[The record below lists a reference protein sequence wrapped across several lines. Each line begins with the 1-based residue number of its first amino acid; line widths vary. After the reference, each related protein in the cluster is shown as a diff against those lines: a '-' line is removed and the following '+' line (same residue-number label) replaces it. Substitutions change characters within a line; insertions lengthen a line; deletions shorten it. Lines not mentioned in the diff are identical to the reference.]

1 MGLPQETEESHA
13 KPLACVSK
21 LRVSIKCQGSLHET
35 EKNMPSIR
43 MTILNVDESTVSPLK
58 FRGWLRNEAI
68 DIQRTAR
75 GKDDI
80 ILIRLFMT
88 DRLRFAITQ
97 PALDKILK
105 AVVDKH
111 PNIYRIE
118 LEVGAAPLST
128 SEVMDEV
135 STARND
141 LKSAVEDI
149 ESGPKTPPTFH

>member
-1 MGLPQETEESHA
+1 
-13 KPLACVSK
+13 
-21 LRVSIKCQGSLHET
+21 
-35 EKNMPSIR
+35 

-68 DIQRTAR
+68 DIQRSAR

-97 PALDKILK
+97 PALDKMLK

-118 LEVGAAPLST
+118 LEVGVALLST

-135 STARND
+135 NTARNN